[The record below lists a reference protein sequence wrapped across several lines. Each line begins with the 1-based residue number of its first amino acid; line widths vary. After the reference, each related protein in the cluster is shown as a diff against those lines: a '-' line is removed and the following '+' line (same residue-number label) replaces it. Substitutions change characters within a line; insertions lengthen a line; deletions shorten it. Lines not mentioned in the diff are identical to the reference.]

1 MLCSTQGCVNGQN
14 KHESGIYVPG
24 VVVGARVLLFTGSSG
39 GSRNKRHLTCLE
51 AEDPEPE
58 AEASPIGGFI
68 AKTSQALLQAS
79 SDRGA
84 GGQAAAAARRLT
96 GGRGDQ
102 ERTKRPRETGWTPGG
117 WRLGL
122 VGLRRSA
129 AGVEMWGWG
138 ALLMGLWAEI
148 NYGLYRRLR

>member
-1 MLCSTQGCVNGQN
+1 VT
-14 KHESGIYVPG
+14 
-24 VVVGARVLLFTGSSG
+24 
-39 GSRNKRHLTCLE
+39 
-51 AEDPEPE
+51 
-58 AEASPIGGFI
+58 
-68 AKTSQALLQAS
+68 QALLQAS
-79 SDRGA
+79 SDRGT
-84 GGQAAAAARRLT
+84 GGQAAEAARRLT

-129 AGVEMWGWG
+129 AAGRGGNAGMAGWG

-148 NYGLYRRLR
+148 NYGLYRTLR

>member
-1 MLCSTQGCVNGQN
+1 MLWSTQGCVNGQN
-14 KHESGIYVPG
+14 KEHESGIYVPG
-24 VVVGARVLLFTGSSG
+24 VAVGARVLLFTGGG
-39 GSRNKRHLTCLE
+39 GSRNKRCFTCLE

-84 GGQAAAAARRLT
+84 GGQAAAVARRLT

-102 ERTKRPRETGWTPGG
+102 ERTKRPRDTGWTPGG
-117 WRLGL
+117 
-122 VGLRRSA
+122 
-129 AGVEMWGWG
+129 
-138 ALLMGLWAEI
+138 
-148 NYGLYRRLR
+148 

>member
-1 MLCSTQGCVNGQN
+1 VNGQN

-68 AKTSQALLQAS
+68 AKTSQAVTPDFPKETKCIPICMPGS
-79 SDRGA
+79 SFMHIV
-84 GGQAAAAARRLT
+84 T
-96 GGRGDQ
+96 Y
-102 ERTKRPRETGWTPGG
+102 K
-117 WRLGL
+117 
-122 VGLRRSA
+122 
-129 AGVEMWGWG
+129 
-138 ALLMGLWAEI
+138 
-148 NYGLYRRLR
+148 